1 MTAPD
6 LIWFS
11 AFMAFPVVGV
21 LLIRRR
27 PRLVIG
33 WIYVG
38 VGAAQLAAGLL
49 DEVASYAS
57 VRGAEASADWA
68 SLLSILCFGAAFSL
82 ATNFA
87 LLCFPLEAHDSR
99 LRRVLLH
106 LSGVGLAVVLAG
118 YAFSTEPLD
127 ELGRVSPVAFL
138 GPWARHL
145 AEMVVYLLLVVTMI
159 ALGRLVGI
167 WRRSRDEARLRL
179 QWLGLGAVVS
189 LIVVLVGTALA
200 PFAPD
205 WLGAVSEA
213 AMVVTLPVATGIGVL
228 RSGLFDVEKAL
239 NRTLVY
245 ASLTTIVVAT
255 YFASITVAT
264 RFLGE
269 DASQGASL
277 LASAAVAVALAPVKE
292 RLQKLV
298 DRLVHGERD
307 DSVQVLK
314 VRVAQL
320 AEDLQESRQRIV
332 RAREEERLR
341 VRRDLHDGLGPTLAA
356 SGLQVDALRERWR
369 TDDPVITELLTKVK
383 SELSTSVRDVRRI
396 VDGLRPPSLDDLGL
410 LGVVKQYAEG
420 VTAAGLTVDVHCPSD
435 LQLPGAATEVAAY
448 RIVTEALTNVVR
460 HAQAST
466 CRVTID
472 QKDGWQLLTV
482 ADDGVGIR
490 TSQAGV
496 GTSSML
502 ERALE
507 LGGELTISSPD
518 TGGTVVSA
526 RLPLD
531 LT

>member
-21 LLIRRR
+21 FLIRRR

-38 VGAAQLAAGLL
+38 VGAAQLGAGLL
-49 DEVASYAS
+49 DAVAQRAS
-57 VRGAEASADWA
+57 GRGAETTADWA

-82 ATNFA
+82 ATTFA

-99 LRRVLLH
+99 LRRALLH
-106 LSGVGLAVVLAG
+106 MSQVGLAVVLAG
-118 YAFSTEPLD
+118 YAFSDEPLD
-127 ELGRVSPVAFL
+127 ELGRLSPVAFL
-138 GPWARHL
+138 GSWARIL
-145 AEMVVYLLLVVTMI
+145 ADVVVYLLLVLTMV

-167 WRRSRDEARLRL
+167 WRSSRGEARLRL
-179 QWLGLGAVVS
+179 QWLGLGAAVS

-200 PFAPD
+200 PFAPN

-213 AMVVTLPVATGIGVL
+213 SMVATLPVATGIGVL
-228 RSGLFDVEKAL
+228 RSGLFDVERAL

-245 ASLTTIVVAT
+245 ASLTTIVVLT

-264 RFLGE
+264 QFLGD

-277 LASAAVAVALAPVKE
+277 LASAAVAIALAPVKE

-298 DRLVHGERD
+298 DQLVYGDRA

-314 VRVAQL
+314 VQVAQL
-320 AEDLQESRQRIV
+320 AEDLQESRERIV

-356 SGLQVDALRERWR
+356 AGLQVDALRERWR
-369 TDDPVITELLTKVK
+369 TDDPVIAELLAKVK

-410 LGVVKQYAEG
+410 LGVVKRYADG
-420 VTAAGLTVDVHCPSD
+420 VTAAGLVVDVHCPSD

-460 HAQAST
+460 HARAST

-472 QKDGWQLLTV
+472 QTDGWLLLTV
-482 ADDGVGIR
+482 ADDGVGIW
-490 TSQAGV
+490 SSHAGV
-496 GTSSML
+496 GTTSML
-502 ERALE
+502 ERATE
-507 LGGELTISSPD
+507 LGGRLTISSPD
-518 TGGTVVSA
+518 AGGTVVSA
-526 RLPLD
+526 RLPW
-531 LT
+531 T